1 MLYQLCQAQSDLLAP
16 VRAFAGMAAQGLHQL
31 EPFFPDN
38 PALRRVTAG
47 YELVTRAGLTHER
60 PDFGIHTVKLGRRQV
75 AVTEKPALV
84 TPFGNLIHFE
94 KDVDVAQPR
103 VLVVAPL
110 SGHFASLL
118 RSTVRTLL
126 PDNDV
131 YITDWVNARDVPL
144 ADGRFGFD
152 DYTDLV
158 IRFMEQIGPG
168 AHMLAVCQP
177 CVSALAATAIMAED
191 DNPAVPRSLTLMA
204 GPIDARVNPT
214 EVNELAT
221 SRSIDWFE
229 RHVITCVPRRYR
241 GRFRRVYP
249 GFLQLTAFVG
259 MNPDRHLKAHA
270 TLYAD
275 LVSGN
280 DIGAD
285 TTKAFYDDYFAVLD
299 LPAEFY
305 LETVQYVFQEYR
317 LARGVL
323 RHRGRLVDP
332 SAIRKTGLLTVE
344 GARDDICSVGQT
356 VAAQDLCPNI
366 RPHLRDH
373 HLQAGVGHYG
383 VFSGS
388 RWENQIAPMV
398 RRQIL
403 ATEA

>member
-1 MLYQLCQAQSDLLAP
+1 MLYQLYQAQADLLAP
-16 VRAFAGMAAQGLHQL
+16 VRVFAGMAAQGLHQL

-47 YELVTRAGLTHER
+47 YEFVTRAGLTHER
-60 PDFGIHTVKLGRRQV
+60 PAFGISDVTIGRRQV
-75 AVTEKPALV
+75 AVTERPALV
-84 TPFGNLIHFE
+84 TPFGTLVHFE
-94 KDVDVAQPR
+94 KDLTTTQPR
-103 VLVVAPL
+103 VLIVAPL

-126 PDNDV
+126 PEHDV
-131 YITDWVNARDVPL
+131 YITDWHNARDVSL

-158 IRFMEQIGPG
+158 IRFMEEIGPG
-168 AHMLAVCQP
+168 AHLLAVCQP
-177 CVSALAATAIMAED
+177 CVSALAATAVMAEGD
-191 DNPAVPRSLTLMA
+191 HPATPRSLTLMA

-229 RHVITCVPRRYR
+229 HHVITCVPLRYR

-249 GFLQLTAFVG
+249 GFLQLAAFVS
-259 MNPDRHLKAHA
+259 MNPDRHVKAHA
-270 TLYAD
+270 SLYAD

-305 LETVQYVFQEYR
+305 LETVRYVFQEYR
-317 LARGVL
+317 LATGTL
-323 RHRGRLVDP
+323 EHRGRRVDP
-332 SAIRKTGLLTVE
+332 SAIRRTGLLTVE

-356 VAAQDLCPNI
+356 VAAQDLCTNV
-366 RPHLRDH
+366 RPRLRNH

-388 RWENQIAPMV
+388 RWETQIYPMV
-398 RRQIL
+398 QQNIL
-403 ATEA
+403 ATD